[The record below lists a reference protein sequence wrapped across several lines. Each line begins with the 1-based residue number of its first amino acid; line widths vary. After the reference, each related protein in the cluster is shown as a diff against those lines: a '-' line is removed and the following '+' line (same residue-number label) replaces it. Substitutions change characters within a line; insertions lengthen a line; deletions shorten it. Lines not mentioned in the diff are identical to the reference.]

1 MKKVFLLV
9 FILILC
15 GCTRNSFPVLNSN
28 TIVVLKGNAEVNYRS
43 DKKLSDVIEI
53 QNGELLTEDFVIDTS
68 KLQTIPVTVEYKDGN
83 EETQIYEFDIKVVD
97 NEAPLIFSSKK
108 YYLEQNG
115 KDNLKSKPLCGDNYT
130 SNMKCVIVGE
140 YDISKIGEYPIKI
153 TATDEAGNYTEKEAT
168 VIVQEKVKESSSS
181 ITPYYLKDFIKAYK
195 KDNTLIGVDVS
206 VWQGNINW
214 TKVKKAGISFAII
227 RIGYG
232 HTSSGNLALDGKF
245 QKNLKE
251 AKKAGIKVGVYFYS
265 HAKNTKEAKQQAEW
279 VVKQLKGSKL
289 DLGVSFDW
297 EIWSKFMSYKI
308 SFGDLN
314 DIANV
319 FMDTINAHGYDAY
332 NYGSLN
338 YHKYVWNTPK
348 YGIWLAWYTKNNDY
362 RDKDYIMWQA
372 TSSGKVDG
380 INGRVDLNVLYLK

>member
-9 FILILC
+9 LILILC
-15 GCTRNSFPVLNSN
+15 GCVRNNTPVLKSN
-28 TIVVLKGNAEVNYRS
+28 TIVILKGNSELNYREEKHLT
-43 DKKLSDVIEI
+43 DLIEI
-53 QNGELLTEDFVIDTS
+53 QDGELLTEDYLIDTS
-68 KLQTIPVTVEYKDGN
+68 KLQTIPTKIKYKDDQ
-83 EETQIYEFDIKVVD
+83 EEIQTYEFDIKIID
-97 NEAPLIFSSKK
+97 KEEPLIFSSKK
-108 YYLEQNG
+108 YYFEKNA
-115 KDNLKSKPLCGDNYT
+115 KDNLKNKPLCGDNYT
-130 SNMKCVIVGE
+130 SNMECVIVGE
-140 YDISKIGEYPIKI
+140 YDLTKIGEYPIKI

-168 VIVQEKVKESSSS
+168 VIVQEKIKESSSS
-181 ITPYYLKDFIKAYK
+181 ITPYYLKDFIKDYK
-195 KDNTLIGVDVS
+195 TDKTLIGIDVS

-232 HTSSGNLALDGKF
+232 HTSSGNLVLDSKF

-251 AKKAGIKVGVYFYS
+251 AQKAGIKVGVYFYS
-265 HAKNTKEAKQQAEW
+265 HAKNTKEAKEQAEW
-279 VVKQLKGSKL
+279 VIKQLNGAKL

-314 DIANV
+314 DIANA
-319 FMDTINAHGYDAY
+319 FMDTVSAHDYDAY

-348 YGIWLAWYTKNNDY
+348 YGIWLAWYTKNNNY
-362 RDKDYIMWQA
+362 HDKDYIMWQA

-380 INGRVDLNVLYLK
+380 IKGRVDLNVLYLK